1 MGGNETKKLV
11 KGALILTLA
20 GLVSKILSAG
30 YRIPLQNLTGDVGF
44 YIYQQV
50 YPLLA
55 IATALALYGFPS
67 AISKLTADMRKEEKR
82 ISFQHFYGPIFLILL
97 SICSIIFVFLY
108 LNADALAVWVGDNKL
123 FSTYKLAAF
132 AFLLI
137 PFTSLL
143 RGVFQGFHYMKPT
156 AYSQI
161 GEQIIRVFI
170 IIVASYLIA
179 TGGLSIYK
187 VGRAAG
193 IASIAGSLTAL
204 VILAIYFIKVRPK
217 ERGQVV
223 ISWRYYAR
231 TILLFGLLAA
241 LNHMILIIT
250 QFADTFTLV
259 PSLMEYGVD
268 KLEAMKMKGVFD
280 RGQPLIQVG
289 AVLGSSFALALIPG
303 LSKQE
308 VHAPSTISYAPVQSA
323 LKFSFYLAF
332 AAMLGLILIFPEVN
346 TLLFQNNQG
355 TLSLRILSLSV
366 LLSSLAIT
374 STTILQGMGYL
385 KRTAAFILFAFFI
398 KWISNQ
404 ILVPFLGITGGALA
418 TVLSLFILC
427 GIVFFELKRKV
438 PSISFLKSINWR
450 SFFIAASGMFL
461 YLIFIK
467 RIMPDFIGLSRITL
481 LLWVIFIAVTGA
493 ILYIFLLVRF
503 KAFTKKELSMMPFAK
518 LFIHLSKEEQHD

>member
-1 MGGNETKKLV
+1 
-11 KGALILTLA
+11 
-20 GLVSKILSAG
+20 
-30 YRIPLQNLTGDVGF
+30 
-44 YIYQQV
+44 
-50 YPLLA
+50 
-55 IATALALYGFPS
+55 YGFPS
-67 AISKLTADMRKEEKR
+67 AISKLTADRRKEEKR
-82 ISFQHFYGPIFLILL
+82 ISFQHFYGPIFAILL
-97 SICSIIFVFLY
+97 FISSTIFVFLY
-108 LNADALAVWVGDNKL
+108 LNANALAVWVGDKKL
-123 FSTYKLAAF
+123 LSTYKLAAF

-143 RGVFQGFHYMKPT
+143 RGIFQGFHYMKPT

-161 GEQIIRVFI
+161 GEQLIRVFL
-170 IIVASYLIA
+170 IIVASYWVA
-179 TGGLSIYK
+179 TGWVSIYK
-187 VGRAAG
+187 VGQAAG

-204 VILAIYFIKVRPK
+204 AILIVYFMKVRPK
-217 ERGQVV
+217 KQGQAI

-231 TILLFGLLAA
+231 TIFLFGLLAA
-241 LNHMILIIT
+241 LNHMILIII

-259 PSLMEYGVD
+259 PSLMEYGFD

-289 AVLGSSFALALIPG
+289 AVFGSSFALALIPDI
-303 LSKQE
+303 SKQKVNE
-308 VHAPSTISYAPVQSA
+308 LANISYAPVQSA

-385 KRTAAFILFAFFI
+385 KRTATFILFAFFI

-404 ILVPFLGITGGALA
+404 IFVPFFGITGSALA
-418 TVLSLFILC
+418 TVLSLFTLC
-427 GIVFFELKRKV
+427 VIVFFELKRKA
-438 PSISFLKSINWR
+438 PFISFLKLINWR
-450 SFFIAASGMFL
+450 PFLIAASGMFL

-467 RIMPDFIGLSRITL
+467 WVMPDFISLSRISL
-481 LLWVIFIAVTGA
+481 LFWVIFIAVTGA
-493 ILYIFLLVRF
+493 SFYIFLLVRF
-503 KAFTKKELSMMPFAK
+503 RAFTKKELSMMPFAN
-518 LFIHLSKEEQHD
+518 LFIQLSKEEQHD